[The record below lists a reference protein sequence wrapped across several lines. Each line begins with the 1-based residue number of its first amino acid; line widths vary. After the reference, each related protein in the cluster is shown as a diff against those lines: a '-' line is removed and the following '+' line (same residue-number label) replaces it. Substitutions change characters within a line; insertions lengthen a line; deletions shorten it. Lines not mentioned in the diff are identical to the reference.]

1 MQRKLLLV
9 FVASALA
16 LPAWA
21 DTRYALRIDGLACP
35 YCAYGVEKK
44 LKALDGVDESTF
56 EIMLNEGLV
65 VFHAKDDAAITEE
78 SLKQLVDDAG
88 FTLRGLESQSIS
100 NEDREDDHQPFET

>member
-1 MQRKLLLV
+1 MPRKLLMV
-9 FVASALA
+9 FVVVALA
-16 LPAWA
+16 LPAQA
-21 DTRYALRIDGLACP
+21 DTRYVLRVDGLACP

-44 LKALDGVDESTF
+44 LKALHGVDQSTI

-65 VFHAKDDAAITEE
+65 VFQAKDNAVITED
-78 SLKQLVDDAG
+78 SIKQLIDDAG